1 MSWEINK
8 DASHTPNQ
16 GGQDDAVEA
25 TWHSLMRFNFAHLGT
40 VSASIR
46 LVGQQIHMQLRTD
59 NDIAAAT
66 LRNHG
71 SALSEAMEA
80 AGSSLDSLIVK
91 RDAET

>member
-1 MSWEINK
+1 MSK
-8 DASHTPNQ
+8 MPKPYH
-16 GGQDDAVEA
+16 
-25 TWHSLMRFNFAHLGT
+25 WHSLMRFNFDHLGT

-59 NDIAAAT
+59 NDIAA
-66 LRNHG
+66 
-71 SALSEAMEA
+71 SALRSHGKHLSDAMEA